1 MYCYWTA
8 MQHPMANNAS
18 DWHWRPSD
26 SHIMRLSSTFKY
38 CFTCSCIKLQIAKK
52 EFLEQ
57 AVVLDR

>member
-1 MYCYWTA
+1 